1 MQKKWCRARPQVML
15 DFFNANL
22 ILQLRRCGDINQQA
36 LVNYDAFDAFS
47 RLRRDC
53 HRPAIAVKYNTK
65 GLANKCSPIL
75 VFGLCFRAGHQVPY
89 SFDLKY
95 NPLPFLEFEQCFGR
109 GVILSDACYLNWV
122 QGFLTALICIA
133 HIETQCI
140 HGVHCIQCVH

>member
-1 MQKKWCRARPQVML
+1 MQKKRCRARPQVML
-15 DFFNANL
+15 DFSNANL
-22 ILQLRRCGDINQQA
+22 ILQLRRCGDINQQT
-36 LVNYDAFDAFS
+36 LVNYNAFDAFS
-47 RLRRDC
+47 RLRRNC

-95 NPLPFLEFEQCFGR
+95 ISLPFLEFEQCFGR

-122 QGFLTALICIA
+122 QGFLTALIYVNINLSLSVYMYICMYDM
-133 HIETQCI
+133 
-140 HGVHCIQCVH
+140 